1 MLQDTGA
8 ANQMELMGRISSVYG
23 LNEFTWMSNS
33 RRDKMLNDM
42 NELESELQNKITE
55 IDEDNE
61 KLTDMHNREIQE
73 RE

>member
-1 MLQDTGA
+1 MLQDAGS

-42 NELESELQNKITE
+42 NELESEL
-55 IDEDNE
+55 
-61 KLTDMHNREIQE
+61 
-73 RE
+73 